1 MTTDFNK
8 QMNNESRAEQGLN
21 SASMQECATQSNR
34 LITSE
39 LQKTLTDYPLY
50 SQDGKQKDAL
60 CIAMFYLGNIRW
72 YIMEGQQEGSDFTLY
87 GIVAG
92 LHETEYGYL
101 SANEMA
107 AITYDASKY
116 GLGTLRIEQNKDF
129 IPCELGNIT
138 DAELQAFLSHLYD
151 NK

>member
-39 LQKTLTDYPLY
+39 LQKTLTEYPLY

-129 IPCELGNIT
+129 IPCELGNIK

-151 NK
+151 KK

>member
-129 IPCELGNIT
+129 IPCELGNIK
-138 DAELQAFLSHLYD
+138 DAELKAFLSHLYD

>member
-1 MTTDFNK
+1 MKTDLNMQK
-8 QMNNESRAEQGLN
+8 NNDSRAEQG
-21 SASMQECATQSNR
+21 SSTARTQECATKTNR

-39 LQKTLTDYPLY
+39 LQKRLADYPLY

-60 CIAMFYLGNIRW
+60 CIAVFHLGNIRW
-72 YIMEGQQEGSDFTLY
+72 YITEGQQEGSDFTLY
-87 GIVAG
+87 SIVVG

-129 IPCELGNIT
+129 IPCELGNIK
-138 DAELQAFLSHLYD
+138 DVELQAFLSRLYD

>member
-8 QMNNESRAEQGLN
+8 QKNNESRAEQGLN
-21 SASMQECATQSNR
+21 SASMQECATKSNR

-39 LQKTLTDYPLY
+39 LQKTLADYPLY
-50 SQDGKQKDAL
+50 SQDGKRKDAL

-107 AITYDASKY
+107 AISYDASKY

-129 IPCELGNIT
+129 IPCELGNIK

-151 NK
+151 KK